1 MHDKVI
7 AALKALHNAEDAY
20 QSAVAQIEGQHL
32 RSLASSHDGN
42 NAECKDIQAQ
52 IKSVRSKYLKSVVAA
67 PVGDPVKA
75 RFDADASG
83 DAPVAPVKSKKK

>member
-20 QSAVAQIEGQHL
+20 QGAIANIEGQHL
-32 RSLASSHDGN
+32 RSLESAHDGD
-42 NAECKDIQAQ
+42 NAECKDIKAQ
-52 IKSVRSKYLKSVVAA
+52 IASVRAKYLKPVVAA
-67 PVGDPVKA
+67 PVGEPVKA

-83 DAPVAPVKSKKK
+83 DAPIAPVKSKKK